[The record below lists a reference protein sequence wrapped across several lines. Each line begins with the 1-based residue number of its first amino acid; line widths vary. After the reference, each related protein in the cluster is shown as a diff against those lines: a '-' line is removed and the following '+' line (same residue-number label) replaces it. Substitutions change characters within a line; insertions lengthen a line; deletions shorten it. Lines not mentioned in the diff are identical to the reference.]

1 MGRKGNTTY
10 LKRLNSPGF
19 WRIEKKRRKYAGKPR
34 AGAHPRE
41 NCFTL
46 LYVLRDLLEL
56 AANGKE
62 AKAILHDGNVLV
74 DGRVRKDPNFPVG
87 LMDVIEIKKIDK
99 TYRIV
104 PDKLYNLK
112 LIEIDKDK
120 EFKLCKI
127 KNKTLLKKGTVQL
140 NLHDGTNIIVPVSDP
155 KAPKEDVY
163 KVHDVVKVNVNTK
176 EIVDHLKFEENM
188 FAFVHAGINNGRSGN
203 IIEIKKVFGPHAST
217 LTLDDKGNHFDT
229 SLDFVM
235 VLGEKKPVIEMEM

>member
-1 MGRKGNTTY
+1 MVT
-10 LKRLNSPGF
+10 NS
-19 WRIEKKRRKYAGKPR
+19 
-34 AGAHPRE
+34 
-41 NCFTL
+41 
-46 LYVLRDLLEL
+46 
-56 AANGKE
+56 KE
-62 AKAILHDGNVLV
+62 AKAILHAGNVLV
-74 DGRVRKDPNFPVG
+74 DGRVRKDTNFPVG

-112 LIEIDKDK
+112 LIEIEKDK

-155 KAPKEDVY
+155 KVPKEDVY
-163 KVHDVVKVNVNTK
+163 KVNDVVKVNVNTK

-188 FAFVHAGINNGRSGN
+188 FAIVHAGINNGRSGK
-203 IIEIKKVFGPHAST
+203 IIEMKKIFGPHAST
-217 LTLDDKGNHFDT
+217 LTLDDKGDHFDT

-235 VLGEKKPVIEMEM
+235 VLGDNKPVIEMGM